1 MAFAGPKIWPALLLA
16 AAEEVLRPASVD
28 CWDRPDWA
36 DFRQK
41 AQGFARQGW
50 PKADAELEAMSR
62 ALVEKWRWVVCK
74 EDCRTTEHLTW
85 FFVEDWGAKC
95 SESANFD
102 RYLVTHYFRN
112 RGLSYSAR
120 KSEYCHFG
128 FITALVI
135 TAHFEFPNSVSKAGR
150 LLFLAFVL
158 LGDFL
163 AFDWLSSSSWPVDS
177 LMILL
182 NVHMVSQELITGSQ
196 LEFVRAQGQLPGV
209 RGAAFLREQSRWL
222 GTSEAAKPV
231 ARGSFS
237 RTLRIWQL
245 DAHTA
250 LAGEAKTMLTRFGDE
265 VEVQFLG
272 NSLASNVCRNYDLC
286 PSGEDKELLQKL
298 LDRYYRAK
306 EPFLVAKRGFE
317 EALGD
322 RLSREADVL
331 MCSQPLFWCRFL
343 LGLQKP
349 LLLYVGLPVMW
360 DLREEDKEG
369 WAEDFFRILRGD
381 RHVVIAMSVFT
392 ARAVHWQFGAGIPV
406 LRFLGLHSN
415 AHFAPWRN
423 ESVLVSRFGTSGA
436 LSECMLD
443 SFAAANRHWFPLRF
457 VQMEAVLFEE
467 HLARTQS
474 EAYGNAKSWKD
485 HTAEIKVPG
494 MPYAKLV
501 SHRAAICLP
510 YDITIFLF
518 HELYSANMPLFVP
531 KDLWRWLIGP
541 HTSPQMEFRH
551 PGADEDVSRPRSSP
565 FYASIHRP
573 MGVEQALEWSTF
585 SDWAMLPQ
593 VFYFQGVPDLFLQ
606 LMDAEALHDASAKMR
621 AFNDEELISAVQN
634 WRRVAQRLAFAVT
647 GETGDDACKEP

>member
-1 MAFAGPKIWPALLLA
+1 MDGAAATVNSFLHRFQGVEEGLRNQMNHAAEALTWCRARLDAAHAKRVPRVGFGQEGWKESMKEPCEGFSSVCSGCPMAKHRALLRRLEHLQQSPKDPELRIPKVLQQERSPMRRRQAVCHGGCEATEKSFGDLFDGAEFAPESVNALHTLWKSEMVELIGVEQLVPEMFDTWADKSGDAAGLAPPHSLLDPAQEMHGFNARSLEVKKQAEMARVTPCSGELTGFHPVSFKQNASRAMAFAGPKIWPALLLA

-85 FFVEDWGAKC
+85 FFVEDDWGAKC

-250 LAGEAKTMLTRFGDE
+250 LAGEAKTMLSRFGDE

-286 PSGEDKELLQKL
+286 PSGEDKES
-298 LDRYYRAK
+298 
-306 EPFLVAKRGFE
+306 F
-317 EALGD
+317 
-322 RLSREADVL
+322 
-331 MCSQPLFWCRFL
+331 CRSC
-343 LGLQKP
+343 
-349 LLLYVGLPVMW
+349 W
-360 DLREEDKEG
+360 
-369 WAEDFFRILRGD
+369 
-381 RHVVIAMSVFT
+381 IATTRPKSPS
-392 ARAVHWQFGAGIPV
+392 W
-406 LRFLGLHSN
+406 
-415 AHFAPWRN
+415 WR
-423 ESVLVSRFGTSGA
+423 SGA
-436 LSECMLD
+436 S
-443 SFAAANRHWFPLRF
+443 
-457 VQMEAVLFEE
+457 
-467 HLARTQS
+467 
-474 EAYGNAKSWKD
+474 KK
-485 HTAEIKVPG
+485 
-494 MPYAKLV
+494 
-501 SHRAAICLP
+501 
-510 YDITIFLF
+510 
-518 HELYSANMPLFVP
+518 
-531 KDLWRWLIGP
+531 RW
-541 HTSPQMEFRH
+541 
-551 PGADEDVSRPRSSP
+551 
-565 FYASIHRP
+565 
-573 MGVEQALEWSTF
+573 
-585 SDWAMLPQ
+585 
-593 VFYFQGVPDLFLQ
+593 
-606 LMDAEALHDASAKMR
+606 
-621 AFNDEELISAVQN
+621 
-634 WRRVAQRLAFAVT
+634 VT
-647 GETGDDACKEP
+647 GSRGKPTC